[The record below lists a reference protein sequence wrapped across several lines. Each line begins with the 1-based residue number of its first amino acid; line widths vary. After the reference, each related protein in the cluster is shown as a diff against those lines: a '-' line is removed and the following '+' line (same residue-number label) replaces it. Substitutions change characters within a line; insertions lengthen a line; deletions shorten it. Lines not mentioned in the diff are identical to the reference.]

1 MLVPFSMIDGV
12 LVTQIEIKADSSALT
27 VTYSNGQKAEI
38 VLGQNQVGVDA
49 DVDADV
55 ANLSDRVAKFSF
67 LRSSTYQKTS
77 VVNPSLLVEFLR
89 EAGYAAAISL
99 TLRLPANCGYTWLN
113 GSLELIAQVSNLA
126 YGVGLLAKQGTPE
139 EPVVPLAA
147 FEVEAIAATNDRQRR
162 ATLKVAVS

>member
-12 LVTQIEIKADSSALT
+12 LVTQIEIKADKSALT

-38 VLGQNQVGVDA
+38 VLGQNQVIVD
-49 DVDADV
+49 VDV

-67 LRSSTYQKTS
+67 LRSSTDQKTS
-77 VVNPSLLVEFLR
+77 AVNPSLLIEFLR

-99 TLRLPANCGYTWLN
+99 TLRLPVNCGYTWLN

>member
-12 LVTQIEIKADSSALT
+12 LVTQIEIKADLSALT

-38 VLGQNQVGVDA
+38 VLGQNQVI
-49 DVDADV
+49 VDADV

-67 LRSSTYQKTS
+67 LRSSTDQKTS
-77 VVNPSLLVEFLR
+77 GVNPSLLVEFLR

>member
-12 LVTQIEIKADSSALT
+12 LVTQIEIKADNSALT

-38 VLGQNQVGVDA
+38 VLGQNQVIVD
-49 DVDADV
+49 VDV

-67 LRSSTYQKTS
+67 LRSSTDQKTS
-77 VVNPSLLVEFLR
+77 AVNPSLLIEFLR